1 MGRKAVPRQSL
12 SAGQTGPRAELGTH
26 MSRVASQ
33 MLSNVLES
41 PAGLRLGIDFGGA
54 FTDLVAYDS
63 VTGKTAW
70 VKVETTSADFSEGV
84 RNCLEKSHVRM
95 KAVDTII
102 HGQTLV
108 INTIVTRTGAK
119 VGLIATRGFRDVLE
133 QQRSNRRDMYSFRY
147 RKPESLVPRYLRLE
161 IDERVLSDG
170 TVLKP
175 LPEEEIGKAARALA
189 KEGVEAIAIS
199 LMNSYANPSHE
210 EAVAEA
216 VKRAAPDRFLTVGS
230 EVSREWGEY
239 ERTSTAVLNAYTM
252 PKLTRYLDKLEGTFR
267 DGGFPGT
274 PLTMLSNGGM
284 ATFDHARR
292 YPITT
297 MESGPVAGVIGSI
310 AVAEGLGLKNI
321 LTLDGGST
329 TTKASLVQELA
340 PTTGTEH
347 YVQRD
352 ENNPGYPVFVPTVE
366 VVEVGNGGTSI
377 AWIDGIGNVRVGP
390 TAAGALPGPACYGK
404 GGTDPTVTDAYV
416 VTGLLNQ
423 KYLLGG
429 DLKIDRSLSEKAL
442 RPLADRFHASVAA
455 FAEGVVKLANDNAA
469 DALRLVSVQRGYD
482 PREFALIAYGG
493 SGPMFAP
500 FIAREL
506 EIGTIVV
513 PSVPPGVFSAWGM
526 LVTDVKHDLVLTQ
539 TLRLDVEG
547 NLDDANATY
556 RQLEARMVAIFE
568 QERFGTE
575 RPVVFR
581 SADMRYRGQEH
592 TVRVDVMPG
601 PLSLDN
607 VGELI
612 RRFHE
617 AHERKYAFRL
627 ERSVVEIV
635 NFHVS
640 GVLKVGRASLP
651 ERPAPK
657 GSAEKA
663 LVEQREVYLDGRP
676 TKWSIYDRA
685 LLPAGSELPGPV
697 IIEEPTCTIIALE
710 GQRARIDEHGNVI
723 IRQV

>member
-1 MGRKAVPRQSL
+1 
-12 SAGQTGPRAELGTH
+12 
-26 MSRVASQ
+26 
-33 MLSNVLES
+33 
-41 PAGLRLGIDFGGA
+41 LRLGIDIGGA

-63 VTGKTAW
+63 ETGKTAW

-84 RNCLEKSHVRM
+84 RNCLEKGRVQM
-95 KAVDTII
+95 KSVDTII

-161 IDERVLSDG
+161 IDERVASDG
-170 TVLKP
+170 TVLTP
-175 LPEEEIGKAARALA
+175 LPSEEIGKAVDGLT

-199 LMNSYANPSHE
+199 LMNSYANPTHE
-210 EAVAEA
+210 DAVADG
-216 VKRAAPDRFLTVGS
+216 VRRIAPSCFLTVGS
-230 EVSREWGEY
+230 QVSREWGEY

-267 DGGFPGT
+267 ADGFPGT

-310 AVAEGLGLKNI
+310 AIAEQLGLKNI

-329 TTKASLVQELA
+329 TTKASLVQDLA

-352 ENNPGYPVFVPTVE
+352 ETNPGYPVFVPTVE
-366 VVEVGNGGTSI
+366 VGEVGSGGTSL

-390 TAAGALPGPACYGK
+390 TAAGAIPGPACYGK
-404 GGTDPTVTDAYV
+404 GGQDPTVTDAYV
-416 VTGLLNQ
+416 ITGLLNP

-429 DLKIDRSLSEKAL
+429 DLRIDRTLSEKAL
-442 RPLADRFHASVAA
+442 RSLADRFHTSLEA

-493 SGPMFAP
+493 AGPMFAP
-500 FIAREL
+500 FIAQEL

-526 LVTDVKHDLVLTQ
+526 LVTDVKHDLVLTK
-539 TLRLDVEG
+539 TIRLDVEK
-547 NLDDANATY
+547 NLDEANATY
-556 RQLEARMVAIFE
+556 QEMEGRMVGIFE
-568 QERFGTE
+568 GERLRAE
-575 RPVVFR
+575 RPILLR

-592 TVRVDVMPG
+592 TVRVDVPPG
-601 PLSLDN
+601 PLSPAT
-607 VGELI
+607 VGEI
-612 RRFHE
+612 VRRFHE
-617 AHERKYAFRL
+617 VHERKYAFRL
-627 ERSVVEIV
+627 ERSPVEIV
-635 NFHVS
+635 NFQVT
-640 GVLKVGRASLP
+640 GVLKMGRASLP
-651 ERPAPK
+651 DRPPAK
-657 GSAEKA
+657 GSADKA
-663 LVEQREVYLDGRP
+663 LVEQREVYMDGTS

-685 LLPAGSELPGPV
+685 LLPRGSELAGPV
-697 IIEEPTCTIIALE
+697 IIEEPTCTIIALK
-710 GQRARIDEHGNVI
+710 GQRARTDEHGNII

>member
-1 MGRKAVPRQSL
+1 M
-12 SAGQTGPRAELGTH
+12 
-26 MSRVASQ
+26 
-33 MLSNVLES
+33 
-41 PAGLRLGIDFGGA
+41 A
-54 FTDLVAYDS
+54 FDS
-63 VTGKTAW
+63 DTGKTVW

-84 RNCLEKSHVRM
+84 RHCLDKSLVAM

-108 INTIVTRTGAK
+108 INTIVTREGAK
-119 VGLIATRGFRDVLE
+119 VGLITTRGFRDVLE

-147 RKPESLVPRYLRLE
+147 KKPESLVPRYLRLE
-161 IDERVLSDG
+161 IDERILSDG
-170 TVLKP
+170 TVLRP
-175 LPEEEIGKAARALA
+175 LQQEDIRRAAEVLA

-210 EAVAEA
+210 QAVAEA
-216 VKRAAPDRFLTVGS
+216 VKGLSSETFLTVGS

-252 PKLTRYLDKLEGTFR
+252 PKLTRYLDRLEGNFR
-267 DGGFPGT
+267 GEGFAGS

-297 MESGPVAGVIGSI
+297 MESGPIAGVIGSI
-310 AVAEGLGLKNI
+310 AVSERLGLGDI

-329 TTKASLVQELA
+329 TTKASLVQDRT

-390 TAAGALPGPACYGK
+390 MAAGASPGPACYGK
-404 GGTDPTVTDAYV
+404 GGQEPTVTDAYV
-416 VTGLLNQ
+416 LTGLLNPR
-423 KYLLGG
+423 YLLGG

-442 RPLADRFHASVAA
+442 SPLADRVGASVDA

-469 DALRLVSVQRGYD
+469 YAIRLVSVQRGYD
-482 PREFALIAYGG
+482 PRDFALIAYGG

-500 FIAREL
+500 FLAEEL
-506 EIGTIVV
+506 EIGTIVI

-526 LVTDVKHDLVLTQ
+526 LVTDVKHDLVLTR
-539 TLRLDVEG
+539 TLRLDVAG
-547 NLDDANATY
+547 NLSAANETF
-556 RQLEARMVAIFE
+556 RELEGRMAEVFQRE
-568 QERFGTE
+568 GF
-575 RPVVFR
+575 PVDRLLFIR

-592 TVRVDVMPG
+592 TVRVDV
-601 PLSLDN
+601 LSAPIRPDT
-607 VGELI
+607 VGELVG
-612 RRFHE
+612 RFHE

-627 ERSVVEIV
+627 ERSPAEIV
-635 NFHVS
+635 NFHVT
-640 GVLKVGRASLP
+640 GVMKMGKASLP
-651 ERPAPK
+651 ERPTAK

-663 LVEQREVYLDGRP
+663 LIDQREVYQKGKAS
-676 TKWSIYDRA
+676 KWSVYDRT
-685 LLPAGSELPGPV
+685 LLPAGAELRGPL

-723 IRQV
+723 VRRG

>member
-1 MGRKAVPRQSL
+1 M
-12 SAGQTGPRAELGTH
+12 
-26 MSRVASQ
+26 
-33 MLSNVLES
+33 
-41 PAGLRLGIDFGGA
+41 RLGIDIGGA

-63 VTGKTAW
+63 GTGKTAW
-70 VKVETTSADFSEGV
+70 VKVETTSTDFSEGV
-84 RNCLEKSHVRM
+84 RTCLDKSRVEMRS
-95 KAVDTII
+95 VDTII

-108 INTIVTRTGAK
+108 INTIVTRAGAK
-119 VGLIATRGFRDVLE
+119 VGLITTRGFRDVLE

-147 RKPESLVPRYLRLE
+147 KKPESLVPRYLRLE

-170 TVLKP
+170 AVLKP
-175 LPEEEIGKAARALA
+175 LPPEEIERAARGLA

-199 LMNSYANPSHE
+199 LMNSYANPRHE
-210 EAVAEA
+210 QAVAEA
-216 VKRAAPDRFLTVGS
+216 VKRMSPETFLTVGS

-252 PKLTRYLDKLEGTFR
+252 PKLTRYLDKLEAAFR
-267 DGGFPGT
+267 QDGFPGS

-310 AVAEGLGLKNI
+310 AIAERMGLKNI

-329 TTKASLVQELA
+329 TTKASLVQDLA

-390 TAAGALPGPACYGK
+390 TAAGAIPGPACYGK
-404 GGTDPTVTDAYV
+404 GGQDPTVTDAYV
-416 VTGLLNQ
+416 ITGLLNPR
-423 KYLLGG
+423 YLLGG
-429 DLKIDRSLSEKAL
+429 DLKIDRGLSEKAL
-442 RPLADRFHASVAA
+442 RPLADLFHTTVAA

-482 PREFALIAYGG
+482 PREFALIAFGG
-493 SGPMFAP
+493 AGPMFAP
-500 FIAREL
+500 FIAQEL
-506 EIGTIVV
+506 EIGTIIV

-526 LVTDVKHDLVLTQ
+526 LVTDVKHDLVLTR
-539 TLRLDVEG
+539 TLRLDVEA
-547 NLDDANATY
+547 NLTDANVTY
-556 RQLEARMVAIFE
+556 REMEARMVSIFE
-568 QERFGTE
+568 EDGFRAE
-575 RPVVFR
+575 RPLLFR

-592 TVRVDVMPG
+592 TVRVDVMSG
-601 PLSLDN
+601 PLTRDN

-612 RRFHE
+612 QRFHE
-617 AHERKYAFRL
+617 VHERKYAFRL
-627 ERSVVEIV
+627 ERSPVEIV
-635 NFHVS
+635 NFQMT
-640 GVLKVGRASLP
+640 GVLKVGRAALP
-651 ERPAPK
+651 ERPTAR

-663 LVEQREVYLDGRP
+663 LVEQREVFLDGKAS
-676 TKWSIYDRA
+676 KWSVYDRG
-685 LLPAGSELPGPV
+685 LLPSRSELLGPV

-710 GQRARIDEHGNVI
+710 GQRAHVDELGNVI